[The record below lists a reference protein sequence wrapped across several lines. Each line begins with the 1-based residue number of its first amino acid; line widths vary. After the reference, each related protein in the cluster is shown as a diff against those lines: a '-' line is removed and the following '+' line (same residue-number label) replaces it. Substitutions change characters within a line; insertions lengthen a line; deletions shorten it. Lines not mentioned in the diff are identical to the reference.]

1 MMTSILEFRLRYLR
15 GKVALRAVTP
25 LLLSTLCLASGGGC
39 TQRIAD
45 FTGISTKNIYAKGV
59 DVSALPKA
67 EAIEGKDI
75 RFLGIGANLKDAID
89 DALETGNGNLMID
102 CAVYIW
108 YAPFFN
114 GYTVRGTVVNVPYKR
129 SLGTGRKPSS

>member
-1 MMTSILEFRLRYLR
+1 MMTSILEPQLPRLRR
-15 GKVALRAVTP
+15 RVARQAVTP
-25 LLLSTLCLASGGGC
+25 LLLGTLCLASGGGC

-75 RFLGIGANLKDAID
+75 RFLGIGANIKDAID
-89 DALETGNGNLMID
+89 EALEKGNGNLMID

-114 GYTVRGTVVNVPYKR
+114 GFTVRGTVVNVPYTR